1 MSDVRAVSLGAT
13 SAALSRSAS
22 GCFPPDGIARFY
34 LAQLFVQART
44 RNEDFFRANE
54 GMAMSFVEGEP
65 AGIEGGDD
73 GCFFGMPHWQ
83 FNDWAVADGT
93 MQ

>member
-1 MSDVRAVSLGAT
+1 
-13 SAALSRSAS
+13 
-22 GCFPPDGIARFY
+22 
-34 LAQLFVQART
+34 
-44 RNEDFFRANE
+44 
-54 GMAMSFVEGEP
+54 MSFVEGEP
-65 AGIEGGDD
+65 AGIEEGDD